1 MNKRIDNTTCHCL
14 KMRRSA
20 WNIISF
26 YDRMLEPAGITVRQ
40 YSLLFSIGEHDGCNM
55 RELGDWTELDRSTLA
70 RSLKPLLKAELIC
83 DKKEADM
90 RDSRLSLTEKG
101 RQVCDFAGE
110 LWNKAQ
116 KKFEDIVGKEQVEQL
131 EKILET
137 LQTL

>member
-1 MNKRIDNTTCHCL
+1 
-14 KMRRSA
+14 
-20 WNIISF
+20 
-26 YDRMLEPAGITVRQ
+26 
-40 YSLLFSIGEHDGCNM
+40 M

-83 DKKEADM
+83 DKKEAGM

-101 RQVCDFAGE
+101 RQVCDLAGE

-116 KKFEDIVGKEQVEQL
+116 KKFEDIVGKEQVTQL
-131 EKILET
+131 EKTLEI